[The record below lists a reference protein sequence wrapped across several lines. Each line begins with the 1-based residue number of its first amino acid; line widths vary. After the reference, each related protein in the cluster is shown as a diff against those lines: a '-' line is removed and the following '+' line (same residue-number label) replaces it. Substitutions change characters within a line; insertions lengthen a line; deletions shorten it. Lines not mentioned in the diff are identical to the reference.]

1 MDRWYPQAPTQRPQK
16 ISKHNAEVDCGG
28 SRSMRSDASDGKA
41 RLSDQPELRRPAG
54 GSFPLK
60 DRVPID
66 RVPWDCPGA
75 QEIGFTIP
83 ERYNASEVLFQNL
96 TAGRGERLAVIG
108 PGGARSYAQLAA
120 DAGRWGNAF
129 LALGL
134 SRGDRV
140 LFVLDDTPFYPAAF
154 FGAVRAGLVPI
165 LINVLTPP
173 DLLRFYLEDSDA
185 QTAVVEAEF
194 CDRFETACGGRSP
207 LKTLIV
213 VNGEP
218 RGKLRGV
225 NVKKAGDWI
234 ASFSGQLA
242 CADTHRSDMAFWMY
256 SSGSTGRPKGIV
268 HLQHDMPYTHQS
280 YARSVLKLT
289 PEDIC
294 FSVPKI
300 FFSYGFGNS
309 ITFPFSVGATSLLM
323 PGRAKPAAVFA
334 AIAQYRPTVFF
345 GLPTLYTLLAHAPE
359 IRGADFSSLRL
370 AVSAAEIL
378 STEIFNAWKAT
389 TGLEIIECLGS
400 TEMLNVYLSNVPERR
415 KASAAGMRVPGYEIV
430 LKNEAGDEVPDGCE
444 GTMWIRGH
452 SSTPMFWNR
461 PERTAQTVRDGG
473 WMCTGDRF
481 IRDQDGFYF
490 FRGRTDDLI
499 KVSGQWVNPIEVQR
513 CLLEHPMVRECAV
526 LPVELPDKRMTL
538 KAFVVMSEPVRDARA
553 ATRVLQDYVKEKLVP
568 YKYPRLV
575 QFLPTLPK
583 TGTGKIDRQ
592 ALLSGEFNLKR
603 LAPAVSAASRSP
615 ISQPSRRW
623 AGAGRGGAG

>member
-1 MDRWYPQAPTQRPQK
+1 
-16 ISKHNAEVDCGG
+16 
-28 SRSMRSDASDGKA
+28 MRSGAFDSVARSSDNRESLPPASA
-41 RLSDQPELRRPAG
+41 L
-54 GSFPLK
+54 PLQESLTK
-60 DRVPID
+60 SGAPSPLAD
-66 RVPWDCPGA
+66 RVPWDCAGA
-75 QEIGFTIP
+75 REIGFTIP
-83 ERYNASEVLFQNL
+83 KRYNASEVLFQNL
-96 TAGRGERLAVIG
+96 AAGRGERLAVIG
-108 PGGARSYAQLAA
+108 PGGAHSYAQLAA

-134 SRGDRV
+134 SRGDRI
-140 LFVLDDTPFYPAAF
+140 LLVLDDTPFYPAAF
-154 FGAVRAGLVPI
+154 FGAVRAGFVPI

-173 DLLRFYLEDSDA
+173 DLLRFYLEDSYA

-194 CDRFETACGGRSP
+194 CDRFATACGGRSP

-218 RGKLRGV
+218 SGKLRGV
-225 NVKKAGDWI
+225 NVMKAQAWL
-234 ASFSGQLA
+234 ASFSDQLA
-242 CADTHRSDMAFWMY
+242 CADTHRNDMAFWMY

-309 ITFPFSVGATSLLM
+309 ITFPFSVGATSLLT
-323 PGRAKPAAVFA
+323 PGRATPAAVFV

-345 GLPTLYTLLAHAPE
+345 GVPTLYTLLAHAPE

-378 STEIFNAWKAT
+378 STEIFNAWKAA
-389 TGLEIIECLGS
+389 TGLEIVECLGS
-400 TEMLNVYLSNVPERR
+400 TEMLNVYLSNTPER
-415 KASAAGMRVPGYEIV
+415 KKVGAAGIRVPGYEIA
-430 LKNEAGDEVPDGCE
+430 LKSEAGEEVADGCE
-444 GTMWIRGH
+444 GMMWIRGH

-461 PERTAQTVRDGG
+461 PEQPAQTVRGSG
-473 WMCTGDRF
+473 WLYTGDRF
-481 IRDQDGFYF
+481 IRDRDGFYF

-513 CLLEHPMVRECAV
+513 CLLEYPAVRECAV
-526 LPVELPDKRMTL
+526 LPVQLADKRMTL
-538 KAFVVMSEPVRDARA
+538 KAFVAMNEPVRDVSAM
-553 ATRVLQDYVKEKLVP
+553 TRVLQDYVKEKLVP

-575 QFLPTLPK
+575 HFLPALPK

-592 ALLSGEFNLKR
+592 ALLTGAFNLKR
-603 LAPAVSAASRSP
+603 VAPAASAASRTP
-615 ISQPSRRW
+615 ASQPSRRR
-623 AGAGRGGAG
+623 AGGTQGGAG

>member
-1 MDRWYPQAPTQRPQK
+1 MDRWYPQAPTQSPQQ
-16 ISKHNAEVDCGG
+16 ISKHNAEVDCGSSG
-28 SRSMRSDASDGKA
+28 SMRSRASDGGA
-41 RLSDQPELRRPAG
+41 QFSDRPGLRPPAG
-54 GSFPLK
+54 APFPLK
-60 DRVPID
+60 DRVP
-66 RVPWDCPGA
+66 WDSPGA
-75 QEIGFTIP
+75 REIGFAIP
-83 ERYNASEVLFQNL
+83 ERYNASAVLFQNL

-108 PGGARSYAQLAA
+108 PGGTRSYAQLAA

-134 SRGDRV
+134 SRGDRI

-185 QTAVVEAEF
+185 RTAVVEAEF

-218 RGKLRGV
+218 SGRLRGV
-225 NVKKAGDWI
+225 NVKKAQAWL
-234 ASFSGQLA
+234 ASFSEQLA
-242 CADTHRSDMAFWMY
+242 CADTHRNDIAFWMY

-268 HLQHDMPYTHQS
+268 HLQHDMPFTHQS

-289 PEDIC
+289 PDDIC

-309 ITFPFSVGATSLLM
+309 ITFPFSVGATSLLT

-334 AIAQYRPTVFF
+334 AIARYRPTVFF

-359 IRGADFSSLRL
+359 IRDADFSSLRL

-378 STEIFNAWKAT
+378 STEIFNAWKAA
-389 TGLEIIECLGS
+389 TGLEIVECLGS
-400 TEMLNVYLSNVPERR
+400 TEMLNVYLSNTPERK
-415 KASAAGMRVPGYEIV
+415 KAGAAGMRVPGYEIV
-430 LKNEAGDEVPDGCE
+430 LKDEAGGEVADGCE
-444 GTMWIRGH
+444 ATMWIRGH

-461 PERTAQTVRDGG
+461 PERTAETVRDGG
-473 WMCTGDRF
+473 WMHTGDRF
-481 IRDQDGFYF
+481 IRDRDGFYF

-513 CLLEHPMVRECAV
+513 CLVEHPSVRECAV
-526 LPVELPDKRMTL
+526 LAVQLADKRMTL
-538 KAFVVMSEPVRDARA
+538 KAFVVMNEPVRDAGA
-553 ATRVLQDYVKEKLVP
+553 ATRMLQDYVKEKLVP

-575 QFLPTLPK
+575 QFLPALPK

-592 ALLSGEFNLKR
+592 SLLSGAFNLKR
-603 LAPAVSAASRSP
+603 AAPAASAASRNP
-615 ISQPSRRW
+615 VSQPSRRR
-623 AGAGRGGAG
+623 AGAGQGGAG